1 MTKYRFAWFVGG
13 SALLCLFF
21 VSLSFGAVSLSF
33 YDVFNGL
40 LEVNEKNMRI
50 KKTCKIDRLLI
61 AKLKS
66 LVRGLKI
73 LYIFLQMVIF
83 TLLIVF
89 WGSQ

>member
-1 MTKYRFAWFVGG
+1 K
-13 SALLCLFF
+13 LLIYFLPF
-21 VSLSFGAVSLSF
+21 SLV
-33 YDVFNGL
+33 
-40 LEVNEKNMRI
+40 EIVNEKNMRI